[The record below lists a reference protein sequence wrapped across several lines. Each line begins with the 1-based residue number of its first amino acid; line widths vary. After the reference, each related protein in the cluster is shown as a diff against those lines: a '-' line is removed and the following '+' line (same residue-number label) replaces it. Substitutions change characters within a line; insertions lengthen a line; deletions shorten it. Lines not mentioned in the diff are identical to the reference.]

1 MSIINLEFKIY
12 YQQKNDNNI
21 ADIALMDLHQITR
34 HLDIFFGRKKVWHL
48 KGNSKKQALQ
58 NIVFDENGPTEVA
71 IKRFK
76 KDYAENNSLDLITG
90 IWDGEK
96 DDHSCSISYY
106 YFMNINRPDSTTIGL
121 DLNIDA
127 KELTISKLLDMTTY
141 LITSRNSPIIQIETN
156 NYTLKNNKVF
166 PDRLGVGWAF
176 YTPNVLDT
184 NVLPEAEDIQIIY
197 QDNKAIGTL
206 IFSKKGIFD
215 GKNQEDIYKSN
226 DIEIRLRDLGLLPL
240 RTEL

>member
-21 ADIALMDLHQITR
+21 ADIALMELHQITR
-34 HLDIFFGRKKVWHL
+34 RLDIFFGRKKVWYL

-58 NIVFDENGPTEVA
+58 HIVFDENGPTEVA

-76 KDYAENNSLDLITG
+76 KDYVKNNSRTLITG
-90 IWDGEK
+90 IWDGEE
-96 DDHSCSISYY
+96 DDCSCSISYH
-106 YFMNINRPDSTTIGL
+106 FMNINRPDSTTLSL
-121 DLNIDA
+121 DLYIDV

-156 NYTLKNNKVF
+156 SYTLKGNKVF
-166 PDRLGVGWAF
+166 PDRLGVGWVF

-197 QDNKAIGTL
+197 QENKAIGTL

>member
-21 ADIALMDLHQITR
+21 VDIALMDLHQITR
-34 HLDIFFGRKKVWHL
+34 HLDVFFGKEKVWYL
-48 KGNSKKQALQ
+48 QGSSRKQALK

-71 IKRFK
+71 IKSFK
-76 KDYAENNSLDLITG
+76 KDYIESDSLALITG

-96 DDHSCSISYY
+96 DDYSCSISYY
-106 YFMNINRPDSTTIGL
+106 YFMNINRQDSVTLTL
-121 DLNIDA
+121 DLRIDA
-127 KELTISKLLDMTTY
+127 KELKIPKLLDMTTY
-141 LITSRNSPIIQIETN
+141 LITSRTSPIIQIETN
-156 NYTLKNNKVF
+156 NYTLQGNNVF
-166 PDRLGVGWAF
+166 PDRLGVGWVF

-184 NVLPEAEDIQIIY
+184 TVLPEAEDIQIISHE
-197 QDNKAIGTL
+197 NKAIGTL

-240 RTEL
+240 ITEL